1 MTDDAARGIVSN
13 VVIRASND
21 TRAFKA
27 SATVVLWG
35 SVRLS
40 GFRILAGVDGLVSV
54 VWTERQ
60 SDGEYLVGVPPK
72 SVPWDECQQ
81 AILAA
86 YNTSQSP

>member
-1 MTDDAARGIVSN
+1 MTDDAPPGIVSN

-21 TRAFKA
+21 GCPFEA

-40 GFRILAGVDGLVSV
+40 GFRIMSGVDGAVSV

-60 SDGEYLVGVPPK
+60 PDGEYLVGLPPK
-72 SVPWDECQQ
+72 SVPWDECQR

-86 YNTSQSP
+86 YRRPPSP